1 MVVVAKEL
9 AVASNE
15 GGVAYRARL
24 AWFCGVFH
32 TFVKF
37 CSRGG
42 HGTFRSEEYGG

>member
-1 MVVVAKEL
+1 MVVVAKEV

-32 TFVKF
+32 SF
-37 CSRGG
+37 CDVLFKGG
-42 HGTFRSEEYGG
+42 HGTSRSEEYGG